1 MHVSFLVSFTLVWLA
16 TYFTFQ
22 APVDNKST
30 PAADTMGKRSKSKN
44 QGSHNL
50 LSLSETELSEDATQ
64 RLRSELPKAL
74 ARSIDDVKKLIQS
87 RAALRMRIDYDT
99 SAFDG
104 YSSTDIPLLHVAS
117 AYGSPEIV
125 DFLLDAGAIIE
136 ETTDAGS
143 TLLHLAARNGR
154 DENLRILFKRGAKPL
169 INVPMNNRNTPLIE
183 GVWSGNIGTCQL
195 LIAQGADVGLNGSQG
210 RTALMFAAS
219 EDLAE
224 IIDLLLEAGAD
235 VNQVSD
241 GRWAALNYAVRLN
254 RPKSTKLLL
263 NRGADRTV
271 QEGDIGNALHLA
283 AMYSRPDVIIE
294 LLLGAQD
301 GYVDSQNSYG
311 NTALHLTAIYGQ
323 PHVAQILIDH
333 GADKNVVNN
342 ELTTPLHL
350 ACSIAR
356 PDVAKVLIQNDAHVD
371 MYNET
376 GNTPL
381 QLAAN
386 SGEAEVVSILLGR
399 GAKVDTYNKDGNTA
413 LQLASARG
421 HHEVVRILL
430 SHNAAIG
437 SGTMGNDST
446 SLHLAADNGHT
457 KVIPLLLAHR
467 ADLTEVDGDGCTA
480 LHLACDKGHADAAR
494 LLLDNGADIDARG
507 YQELAPLHFAASD
520 GDIETVKLLLDRG
533 AAVNCVDAAGDTPL
547 HAAFFQ
553 GHTAVMDF
561 LISQGAEIHQQNLIK
576 QSPFELA
583 CVKPSIGPFTP
594 ILMDHAGLL
603 RTNSE
608 GWSALHYACSGGSQ
622 LVVQELLA
630 GGNCDPSLRTL
641 GGQSPLQL
649 AMKNAHVEV
658 VLSLLNSRQ
667 YYPDKPISCHACR
680 TARDEIPVIAEGL
693 KKILSQMKC
702 DQTDEAKCILYW
714 AIANCQVALI
724 DDFFPQ
730 WFGNAPRLKGGMTCL
745 HVAALYG
752 HTQLIENQ
760 FANMDIFDITD
771 DGLTS
776 FQIATASGHQDVMRA
791 LLNRT
796 QADPVQQIEAIIMST
811 KYGES
816 ALSLAV
822 KGRDSDVKDLLWIT
836 LEGLALRKN
845 DFYLTNQGQAEQ
857 LLELAAQLE
866 KPGKETYL
874 QMMFGNWFKEPRL
887 GHSGATVLHLAI
899 ENQQAVVLWW
909 LLANGAHFKKDE
921 IDFAHQML
929 HEKTDEL
936 SLVMVDL
943 IQNPPQI
950 VEQAAITDS
959 DRPPVRPKMPGSLYA
974 LKKLPVTIIDFY
986 GKEDS
991 IDLHY
996 TERSIKEIIYDP
1008 SSGPNETMQS
1018 ARRRSHRQLKS
1029 LRQDLSR
1036 IRDKSL
1042 EQETL
1047 QEVPIQRKSN
1057 DIDHT
1062 DMESWTDLGNLQFR
1076 WLHVPANHMQL
1087 ITQEFAT
1094 CTENSDP
1101 KEGPS
1106 TLPQRKRLALYMP
1119 FLTLGK
1125 LATENHKPA
1134 QSGAQEPMTLDQYF
1148 YPTIADTNER
1158 DKSQVVSRYLERE
1171 MLKNHA
1177 AQGIADSRN
1186 VNAQDPIAPSMDVD
1200 RTILIVDQVWM
1211 WILDGST
1218 IITSSS
1224 KPPNQREDILSAGI
1238 RDFVMSNQSKSSL
1251 ERVKSMDTMIEV
1263 VLGVAT
1269 GLFMKRIIS
1278 SEKRLAEDRPDM
1290 KSALEVF
1297 RESIRSVANAET
1309 NLFRDFMNSLE
1320 NEKKNPSERHHKGW
1334 IDDMPENPYHIISE
1348 EARLLD
1354 EIKDIHDELNML
1366 RTLAES
1372 QQLVW
1377 QQAFQTKE
1385 LDSFTH
1391 FQFHDTCTP
1400 NMILRDIQDMITEAE
1415 MVQESIN
1422 TLLDLRQ
1429 KQASIKEAEFGR
1441 RQANDTAKQANI
1453 VLVFTLVTILFLPL
1467 SFLSSV
1473 FALNVTEFP
1482 HGSESVEYQAR
1493 WIFPILCMYK
1503 DLCKASSRR
1512 DLGTLEANTQLQLV
1526 SQLVSP
1532 SLS

>member
-1 MHVSFLVSFTLVWLA
+1 MSFLVSLTLVWLA
-16 TYFTFQ
+16 TYLTFQ
-22 APVDNKST
+22 APVDKKST

-44 QGSHNL
+44 QGRHDL
-50 LSLSETELSEDATQ
+50 LSLPETELSEDAIQ

-74 ARSIDDVKKLIQS
+74 AGSIDDAKKLIQS
-87 RAALRMRIDYDT
+87 RAALRMRIDYAT
-99 SAFDG
+99 PAFDG

-125 DFLLDAGAIIE
+125 DFLLDAGADIE

-143 TLLHLAARNGR
+143 TLLHLAARNGC

-169 INVPMNNRNTPLIE
+169 IDAPMNDRNTPLIE
-183 GVWSGNIGTCQL
+183 GVWGGNIGTCQL

-219 EDLAE
+219 EDRAE

-235 VNQVSD
+235 VDQVCD
-241 GRWAALNYAVRLN
+241 AQWTALNYAVKLN
-254 RPKSTKLLL
+254 RHKSTKLLL

-283 AMYSRPDVIIE
+283 AMYGRPDVITE
-294 LLLGAQD
+294 LLSGAQD

-311 NTALHLTAIYGQ
+311 NTALHLTAIHGQ
-323 PHVAQILIDH
+323 PHVTQILIDH
-333 GADKNVVNN
+333 GADKNIVNN
-342 ELTTPLHL
+342 ELSTPLHI
-350 ACSIAR
+350 ACSTAR

-376 GNTPL
+376 DNTPL
-381 QLAAN
+381 QLAAS

-399 GAKVDTYNKDGNTA
+399 GAKVDTNNKNGNTA

-437 SGTMGNDST
+437 TRTMGMGST
-446 SLHLAADNGHT
+446 SLHLASDNGHT
-457 KVIPLLLAHR
+457 KVIPLLLAHK
-467 ADLTEVDGDGCTA
+467 ADLTQVDTDGCTA

-494 LLLDNGADIDARG
+494 LLLDNGADIDARSYKG
-507 YQELAPLHFAASD
+507 LAPLYFAATD

-533 AAVNCVDAAGDTPL
+533 AAVNCVNAAGNTPL

-561 LISQGAEIHQQNLIK
+561 LISQGAEIHQKNIIK
-576 QSPFELA
+576 QSPFDLA

-594 ILMDHAGLL
+594 ILMDHSGLL

-608 GWSALHYACSGGSQ
+608 GWSALHYACSGGRQ
-622 LVVQELLA
+622 LFVQELL
-630 GGNCDPSLRTL
+630 GSENCDPSLRTL

-649 AMKNAHVEV
+649 AIKNDHVDV
-658 VLSLLNSRQ
+658 VLSLLSSRQ
-667 YYPDKPISCHACR
+667 YYPDKPILCHACR

-693 KKILSQMKC
+693 KEILRKMNC

-714 AIANCQVALI
+714 AIANSQAALI
-724 DDFFPQ
+724 DDYFPQ

-752 HTQLIENQ
+752 HTQLIKHQ

-776 FQIATASGHQDVMRA
+776 FHIATASGHQDVMQA
-791 LLNRT
+791 LLERI
-796 QADPVQQIEAIIMST
+796 QADPVQEIEAIIMLT
-811 KYGES
+811 KYRES

-822 KGRDSDVKDLLWIT
+822 KGRDSDVKDLLWLR
-836 LEGLALRKN
+836 LEDLALKN
-845 DFYLTNQGQAEQ
+845 CDFYSNYTGQAEQ

-874 QMMFGNWFKEPRL
+874 QMMFNNWFGKSRL
-887 GHSGATVLHLAI
+887 GHSGATVLHRAI
-899 ENQQAVVLWW
+899 EHKQAVVLWW

-921 IDFAHQML
+921 IDLAHQML
-929 HEKTDEL
+929 HKKTDDF
-936 SLVMVDL
+936 SLVMIDL

-959 DRPPVRPKMPGSLYA
+959 DRPPVRPKMPGSLSA
-974 LKKLPVTIIDFY
+974 LKELPVTIIDFY

-996 TERSIKEIIYDP
+996 TERSIKKIIYDS
-1008 SSGPNETMQS
+1008 SSGPNEIMQS
-1018 ARRRSHRQLKS
+1018 ARRKSHRQLKS
-1029 LRQDLSR
+1029 LRQDLTR
-1036 IRDKSL
+1036 IKDKSL
-1042 EQETL
+1042 KQEIL
-1047 QEVPIQRKSN
+1047 EEVPHQRESN

-1076 WLHVPANHMQL
+1076 WLHVPANH
-1087 ITQEFAT
+1087 QEFAA
-1094 CTENSDP
+1094 CTESSDP
-1101 KEGPS
+1101 KDGPS
-1106 TLPQRKRLALYMP
+1106 NLPPRNRLALYMP

-1125 LATENHKPA
+1125 LATEDHKSA
-1134 QSGAQEPMTLDQYF
+1134 RSGSQEPMTLDQYF

-1171 MLKNHA
+1171 RVKNHA

-1186 VNAQDPIAPSMDVD
+1186 VNAQGPIAPSMDVD

-1263 VLGVAT
+1263 VLGLAT

-1278 SEKRLAEDRPDM
+1278 TEKRLAEDKPDM

-1297 RESIRSVANAET
+1297 RESIRSVVNAET

-1320 NEKKNPSERHHKGW
+1320 NEKKNPPERYHKGW

-1377 QQAFQTKE
+1377 QQAFQSKD

-1473 FALNVTEFP
+1473 FALNVTDFP

-1512 DLGTLEANTQLQLV
+1512 DLGTLEANTQPQLV